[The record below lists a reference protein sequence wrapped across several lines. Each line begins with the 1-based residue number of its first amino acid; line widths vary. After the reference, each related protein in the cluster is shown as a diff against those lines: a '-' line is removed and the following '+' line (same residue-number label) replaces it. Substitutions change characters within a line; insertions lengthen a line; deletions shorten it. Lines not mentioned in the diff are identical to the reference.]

1 MVNLEI
7 NGYEVEYSGEFLD
20 ESKDW
25 AAYLTLFLPSSN
37 PMHMNN
43 IFPRQRVLADLTFPD
58 EGAAEDAAHKVAL
71 EMINSPIS
79 RIPSKIEKNELVL
92 IFNLLPISQYELAF
106 WPET

>member
-1 MVNLEI
+1 
-7 NGYEVEYSGEFLD
+7 
-20 ESKDW
+20 
-25 AAYLTLFLPSSN
+25 
-37 PMHMNN
+37 
-43 IFPRQRVLADLTFPD
+43 LADLTFPD

-71 EMINSPIS
+71 EMINPPIS